1 MVKPIGN
8 LIANLTP
15 KDKVSFKTKERFSG
29 QPASGAKP
37 ATEPGESAKAKPKYK
52 ARPKNSR

>member
-15 KDKVSFKTKERFSG
+15 KDKISFKTKERFSG
-29 QPASGAKP
+29 QPLMGAKP
-37 ATEPGESAKAKPKYK
+37 EVPAGSARPAKPKYK
-52 ARPKNSR
+52 KRPKK